1 MKRVLLL
8 ALLAGFPRAASAQDA
23 TAVMERAARSYQA
36 LNSFS
41 ADFTQSID
49 DKMLGNYRSRGRLIQ
64 SGDLK
69 LSMRFTDPNGE
80 AIVVDGTN
88 AWLYLP
94 SSAPG
99 QVMKI
104 SVNQL
109 PDFFNLSRL
118 LDQPERRFVANS
130 ARTEQVA
137 GRTVDAVVLTPR
149 ESNLPF
155 SEVTIWIDRQDGL
168 PRRLQFREQS
178 GAVRTFTFSDIRT
191 NERLSSRTFTFEV
204 PPGVRVVDK
213 M

>member
-8 ALLAGFPRAASAQDA
+8 ALLFALPRPASAQDA

-118 LDQPERRFVANS
+118 LDQPGRRFVASS
-130 ARTEQVA
+130 ARTERV
-137 GRTVDAVVLTPR
+137 GDRTVDAVVLTPR

-155 SEVTIWIDRQDGL
+155 SEVTLWVDREDGL

-178 GAVRTFTFSDIRT
+178 GAVRIFTFSDIRT

-204 PPGVRVVDK
+204 PPGVRIVDK

>member
-1 MKRVLLL
+1 MKKNLLLVVL
-8 ALLAGFPRAASAQDA
+8 ALLPTAATAQDPN
-23 TAVMERAARSYQA
+23 AVMERAARSYQS
-36 LNSFS
+36 LRSFS

-49 DKMLGNYRSRGRLIQ
+49 DAMLGNYRSRGRLIQ
-64 SGDLK
+64 SGDVK
-69 LSMRFTDPNGE
+69 LSMRFTDPSGE

-99 QVMKI
+99 QVVKI

-118 LDQPERRFVANS
+118 LDRPAQRFTATS
-130 ARTEQVA
+130 ARTERVG

-149 ESNLPF
+149 EANLPF
-155 SEVTIWIDRQDGL
+155 SEVTIWVDREDGL
-168 PRRLQFREQS
+168 PRRLQFRERS

-191 NERLSSRTFTFEV
+191 NESLSSRIFTFEV
-204 PPGVRVVDK
+204 PAGVRVVDN